1 MNEPI
6 GFVLLTPEQ
15 IEELHKQGYNV
26 KQEKDQ
32 ANRQKIDQIHDD
44 AHFWGIERSP
54 LQVKLIGMLRN
65 ISNAPEF
72 ILSVITHARH
82 EEDTQYMIDYISTGV
97 DVDYSQLILQA
108 LYLCKVRKGEI
119 NPSD

>member
-1 MNEPI
+1 MA
-6 GFVLLTPEQ
+6 
-15 IEELHKQGYNV
+15 
-26 KQEKDQ
+26 D
-32 ANRQKIDQIHDD
+32 NRQGRDHINRPGRNQDKQSGRELIEDD
-44 AHFWGIERSP
+44 SHFWGIQRSP

-65 ISNAPEF
+65 ISNDPEF

-82 EEDTQYMIDYISTGV
+82 EEDTQYMIDYISAGV

-119 NPSD
+119 EPSE